1 MDAFDNLPEPQPLLA
16 VVNGGCP
23 PPPPAPPGGSR
34 VPAIQDRRYG
44 PALAIRDRPSPYQSK
59 DAEPLA
65 LKDKPKPVIKK
76 PKIFDPPR
84 RPPLIIDPPPRVKPR
99 KNKEILQI
107 LDDLEDDAQPKRP
120 KKAPPPPTQLAIR
133 NKLRVVPA

>member
-1 MDAFDNLPEPQPLLA
+1 MEEDHPRRLLLQA
-16 VVNGGCP
+16 ARGCQQ
-23 PPPPAPPGGSR
+23 SR
-34 VPAIQDRRYG
+34 TAATAQ
-44 PALAIRDRPSPYQSK
+44 PSPSETVRPPTRARK
-59 DAEPLA
+59 TEPLA

-133 NKLRVVPA
+133 KKLRVLPA